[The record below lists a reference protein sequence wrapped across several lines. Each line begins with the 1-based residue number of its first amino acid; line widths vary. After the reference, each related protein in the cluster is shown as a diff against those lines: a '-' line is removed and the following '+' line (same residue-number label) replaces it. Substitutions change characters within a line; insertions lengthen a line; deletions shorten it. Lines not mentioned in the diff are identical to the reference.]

1 MGDKIVLEFTQEEYS
16 MLMFLLNQMR
26 SFEGTTSS
34 HYAERLIIAIEKKS
48 KTIKEGNSF
57 GYE

>member
-1 MGDKIVLEFTQEEYS
+1 MSDKIVLEFTPEEYS

-26 SFEGTTSS
+26 SVQGTASG

-48 KTIKEGNSF
+48 KVIKE
-57 GYE
+57 E